1 MLLVKGNSILTYI
14 CSYYAVILTVLY
26 VSLQLFTLF
35 IVFLYVYE
43 YHGYGPE
50 VFLRYNTIQNFISL
64 KSHKVNT

>member
-1 MLLVKGNSILTYI
+1 MLLLKENSSLTYLF
-14 CSYYAVILTVLY
+14 SYYAVILTLLY

-35 IVFLYVYE
+35 IVVLYVYE